1 MANKKLKSA
10 AGVAED
16 QLKAGVKRL
25 QEQLATVEQAAGKLA
40 TKAKER
46 LPAAAEVTALAKDA
60 VAKRTTRGRRP
71 TQSRSTGR
79 SASGSA
85 SGGSAAGG
93 SGPDDSWTVADL
105 RAEAKRRGLTGYSRK
120 TKTEL
125 LADLRG

>member
-1 MANKKLKSA
+1 MAPLRSVRPLGGCAPRTVGQDDRMANKKLKSA

-40 TKAKER
+40 SKAKER
-46 LPAAAEVTALAKDA
+46 LPAPAEVTALAKDA

-71 TQSRSTGR
+71 GQSRSTGR

-85 SGGSAAGG
+85 SSGSASSGSSAPGG
-93 SGPDDSWTVADL
+93 SG
-105 RAEAKRRGLTGYSRK
+105 
-120 TKTEL
+120 
-125 LADLRG
+125 